1 MLGMEEASTSEERAF
16 KVVVSIVL
24 PLIFLICTL
33 ESVEFHRHLNAQDET
48 AYWEPVNATVLS
60 SEVVVINCDGEDGC
74 DVLPEIIYEYEVDG
88 RLFTAQRITYTWD
101 VVTDE
106 RLHHE
111 EQWRVVED
119 FPAGEEVT
127 AYVHPEERGQSVL
140 YASMMGESD
149 VYYIVQDQLNATVP
163 FVFILP
169 VAYVLLIRFGPPVI
183 RARVRKAAEQR
194 QGVSETLA
202 YFSSPS
208 PAEERARLA
217 DESRRPQQPEI
228 MPGLPIATPPAST
241 PMDGGV
247 NESVVEQGGAVP
259 DEKKPEDNVP
269 FWIDP

>member
-16 KVVVSIVL
+16 KIIVSIVL

-60 SEVVVINCDGEDGC
+60 SEVVWLNCDSEDGC

-101 VVTDE
+101 VVTTD
-106 RLHHE
+106 RLHNE
-111 EQWRVVED
+111 EQWRVVEA

-127 AYVHPEERGQSVL
+127 AYIHPEERGQSVL

-149 VYYIVQDQLNATVP
+149 IYYVVQDQLNATVP

-169 VAYVLLIRFGPPVI
+169 VAYVLLIRFGPPMI
-183 RARVRKAAEQR
+183 RARVRKAAEQG

-217 DESRRPQQPEI
+217 EEQQRAQQSDAMVSAEAFTTPLSLSSDDKQDEPFSEGEMPE
-228 MPGLPIATPPAST
+228 
-241 PMDGGV
+241 
-247 NESVVEQGGAVP
+247 E
-259 DEKKPEDNVP
+259 NVP

>member
-1 MLGMEEASTSEERAF
+1 MEEASTSEERAF

-60 SEVVVINCDGEDGC
+60 SEVVWLNCDGEDGC

-88 RLFTAQRITYTWD
+88 RRFTAQRITYTWD

-106 RLHHE
+106 RLRHE
-111 EQWRVVED
+111 EQWRVVEA
-119 FPAGEEVT
+119 FPVGEEVT

-169 VAYVLLIRFGPPVI
+169 VAYVLLIRFGPPMI
-183 RARVRKAAEQR
+183 RARVRKAAEQS

-202 YFSSPS
+202 YFSNPS

-217 DESRRPQQPEI
+217 EEKRRAQQSDALASVEAFTTPLSLSSADKQDEPLSEGEMPE
-228 MPGLPIATPPAST
+228 
-241 PMDGGV
+241 
-247 NESVVEQGGAVP
+247 E
-259 DEKKPEDNVP
+259 NVP

>member
-1 MLGMEEASTSEERAF
+1 MLGMEEVSTSEERTF
-16 KVVVSIVL
+16 KIIVSIVL

-111 EQWRVVED
+111 EQWRVVEA

-169 VAYVLLIRFGPPVI
+169 VAYVLLIRFGPPMI
-183 RARVRKAAEQR
+183 RARVRKAAEQS
-194 QGVSETLA
+194 QGVSEPLA

-217 DESRRPQQPEI
+217 EEQWQAQQPED
-228 MPGLPIATPPAST
+228 MPGLPIAAPPAST

-247 NESVVEQGGAVP
+247 NVSVVEHGGTAP
-259 DEKKPEDNVP
+259 DEEKPEDNVP

>member
-16 KVVVSIVL
+16 KIIVSIVL

-48 AYWEPVNATVLS
+48 AYWEPVNATVVS
-60 SEVVVINCDGEDGC
+60 SEVVWLNCDSEDGC

-111 EQWRVVED
+111 EQWRVVEA
-119 FPAGEEVT
+119 FPADEEVT

-169 VAYVLLIRFGPPVI
+169 VAYVLLIRFGPPMI
-183 RARVRKAAEQR
+183 RARVRTSAEQSE
-194 QGVSETLA
+194 GVSETLA

-217 DESRRPQQPEI
+217 EEHRRAQQPDTLSSTGAFTPPPWPSSNDGQDESASEEERPE
-228 MPGLPIATPPAST
+228 
-241 PMDGGV
+241 
-247 NESVVEQGGAVP
+247 ES
-259 DEKKPEDNVP
+259 VP
-269 FWIDP
+269 FWIDA

>member
-16 KVVVSIVL
+16 KIIVSIVL

-48 AYWEPVNATVLS
+48 AYWEPVNATVVS
-60 SEVVVINCDGEDGC
+60 SEVVWLNCDGEDGC

-88 RLFTAQRITYTWD
+88 RRFTAQRITYTWD
-101 VVTDE
+101 VVTTD

-149 VYYIVQDQLNATVP
+149 IYYVVQDQLNATVP

-169 VAYVLLIRFGPPVI
+169 VAYVLLIRFGPPMI
-183 RARVRKAAEQR
+183 RARVRKTAEQS

-217 DESRRPQQPEI
+217 EEQRRAQQPDTLSST
-228 MPGLPIATPPAST
+228 GAFTPPPWPSSN
-241 PMDGGV
+241 DK
-247 NESVVEQGGAVP
+247 Q
-259 DEKKPEDNVP
+259 DEPPSEGEMPEENVP

>member
-1 MLGMEEASTSEERAF
+1 MLSMEEASTSEERAF

-24 PLIFLICTL
+24 PIIFLICTL
-33 ESVEFHRHLNAQDET
+33 ESLEFHRHLNAQDET
-48 AYWEPVNATVLS
+48 AYWEPVNATVVS
-60 SEVVVINCDGEDGC
+60 SEVVVINCDGENGC

-88 RLFTAQRITYTWD
+88 RRFTAQRITYTWD

-106 RLHHE
+106 RLRHE
-111 EQWRVVED
+111 EQWRVVEA

-127 AYVHPEERGQSVL
+127 AYIHPEERGQSVL

-149 VYYIVQDQLNATVP
+149 IYYVVQDQLNATVP

-169 VAYVLLIRFGPPVI
+169 VAYVLLIRFGPPMI

-217 DESRRPQQPEI
+217 EEQQRAQQSDAMASAEAFTTPLSLSSDDKQDESASEEERPE
-228 MPGLPIATPPAST
+228 
-241 PMDGGV
+241 
-247 NESVVEQGGAVP
+247 E
-259 DEKKPEDNVP
+259 NVP